1 MEHVAAAEAA
11 LNRGQ
16 RSASHTGRRHEGGQT
31 GGEEPNGSCIGLFF
45 SVKSSARITRISLCL
60 VTMSTNLILINSG
73 NLGDRNLQHRNIRH

>member
-16 RSASHTGRRHEGGQT
+16 RSASHTGWRRPEGGQT

-60 VTMSTNLILINSG
+60 VTMSTNLILIISG
-73 NLGDRNLQHRNIRH
+73 NLRGRST